1 MVEER
6 SCHPDREHQ
15 QLRETRLENII
26 RKQTT
31 GPTLAHKDEEKSI
44 SIGNTPP
51 QHGKRYVA
59 SGMEVSKTM
68 ARATAES

>member
-6 SCHPDREHQ
+6 SCHTDLEHRADMGTQ
-15 QLRETRLENII
+15 ER
-26 RKQTT
+26 RKIDIYRKNVAQ
-31 GPTLAHKDEEKSI
+31 
-44 SIGNTPP
+44 

-68 ARATAES
+68 TRAAAES